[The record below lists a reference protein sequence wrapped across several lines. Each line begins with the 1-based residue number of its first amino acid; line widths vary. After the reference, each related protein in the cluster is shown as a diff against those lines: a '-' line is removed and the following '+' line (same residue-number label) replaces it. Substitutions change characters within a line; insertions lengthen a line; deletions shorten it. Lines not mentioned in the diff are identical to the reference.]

1 MPWKSNWAMAP
12 CACVLPEVS
21 YIASFLLITLILREL
36 RGTYRNLGIATS
48 RLPYCFSR
56 RFPIRC
62 TDLNWHHE
70 VLCDYGVFLMSSAVR
85 LWVRSACG
93 RAVVSCHCFIFIAV
107 VIGFRAREFF
117 LFVLLYSQRVLSKP
131 FMWDLTRAAT
141 WPLWIACGYLGY
153 FDVISWRGTKGKAAR
168 RKCCFIALALSRVM
182 VSFKG

>member
-1 MPWKSNWAMAP
+1 MAP
-12 CACVLPEVS
+12 CAWVLPEVS
-21 YIASFLLITLILREL
+21 YIASFLLIPLILREL
-36 RGTYRNLGIATS
+36 RRTYRNLGIATS

-93 RAVVSCHCFIFIAV
+93 RAVVSCYCFIFIAV
-107 VIGFRAREFF
+107 VIDFRAREFF

-131 FMWDLTRAAT
+131 FMWDVTRAAT
-141 WPLWIACGYLGY
+141 WPLWTACGYVRVLWCAFVAWDEGQSCQKKMLLYRLGIESCY
-153 FDVISWRGTKGKAAR
+153 GVIQG
-168 RKCCFIALALSRVM
+168 VN
-182 VSFKG
+182 